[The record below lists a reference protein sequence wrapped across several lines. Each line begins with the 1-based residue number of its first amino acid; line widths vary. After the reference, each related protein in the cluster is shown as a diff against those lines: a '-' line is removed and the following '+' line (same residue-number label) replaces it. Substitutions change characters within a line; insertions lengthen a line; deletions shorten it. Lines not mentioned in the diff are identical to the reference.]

1 MKKNTLSFSAFTLIE
16 ILIWITLFSIIVT
29 SWFYAFSAVW
39 VWKIK
44 LIWKTDIE
52 KESYFFSEKLFE
64 EIKKWWLI
72 DYEEYF
78 NRKVVW
84 DSQFQSWHYLRNT
97 WFWNFWS
104 GWLTWSTNYWDYYY
118 FCRST
123 DTQSMWTGWCYNNVY
138 NNYWVSVLWI
148 PQRYWQYSFQFI
160 DYNSNINSDFWLFW
174 DEDSNWSIVGDD
186 DDESIWMWPEVFSNT
201 WDIQELYLISWDKK
215 TRTLFRWKVIDDP
228 DRPATSSWCNFTN
241 PKNPTWAWCLW
252 TIEYLRLNI
261 KDWGIN
267 HSKSWT
273 WLYDWNPETW
283 IINPDFAWTWWIIAW
298 SNSWNY
304 RVSLF
309 PKTINVEDV
318 KFFLYPNKDLNL
330 AWKDPSISS
339 NFSPYL
345 RIQYKLT
352 PSREKRKWIRWKI
365 PKLNFSTTITLSD
378 LFSQK

>member
-1 MKKNTLSFSAFTLIE
+1 MKKNTLGISAFTLIE
-16 ILIWITLFSIIVT
+16 ILIGITLFSIIVT
-29 SWFYAFSAVW
+29 SGFYAFSAVG
-39 VWKIK
+39 VGKIK
-44 LIWKTDIE
+44 LIGKTDIE

-64 EIKKWWLI
+64 EIKKGGLI

-78 NRKVVW
+78 NRKVVG
-84 DSQFQSWHYLRNT
+84 DSQFQSGHYLRNT
-97 WFWNFWS
+97 GFGNFGS
-104 GWLTWSTNYWDYYY
+104 GGLNGSTNYGDYYY

-123 DTQSMWTGWCYNNVY
+123 DTQSMGTGGCYNNAY
-138 NNYWVSVLWI
+138 NNYGGSVLGI
-148 PQRYWQYSFQFI
+148 PQRYGQYSFQFI
-160 DYNSNINSDFWLFW
+160 DYNSNINSDFGLFG
-174 DEDSNWSIVGDD
+174 DEDSNGSIVGDD
-186 DDESIWMWPEVFSNT
+186 DDESIGMGPEVFSNT
-201 WDIQELYLISWDKK
+201 GDIQELYLISGDKK

-228 DRPATSSWCNFTN
+228 DRPATSSGCNFTN
-241 PKNPTWAWCLW
+241 PKNPTGAGCLG

-267 HSKSWT
+267 HSKSGT
-273 WLYDWNPETW
+273 GLYDGNPETW
-283 IINPDFAWTWWIIAW
+283 IINPDFAGTGSIIAG
-298 SNSWNY
+298 SNTGNY
-304 RVSLF
+304 RVPLF

-345 RIQYKLT
+345 RIHYKLT
-352 PSREKRKWIRWKI
+352 PSREKRKGIRGKI